1 MGKSEECARNRGY
14 GKPQV
19 PRWLGPSPQDNLRA
33 QTTHASPYQTAARNA
48 SRGPSAA
55 GRKTSQR
62 STATDPTA
70 SGQNHSAGGPART
83 TTNERRQ
90 REWANHS
97 ARASEWAN
105 QLQSKR
111 NPDARVGK
119 ALKNATGRHHK
130 PRTPETQGDPTVP
143 QQPAKERAQAAKA
156 KPQHAGNEAQA
167 VGEHRRSANQANPDA
182 SHTARQETE
191 VPHTKPGQARTH
203 TRRTAWPV
211 ARRSTQS
218 SDEELDTS
226 ESDVQ
231 SESMPQDVGL
241 GATEEAPHFAIP
253 LSE

>member
-1 MGKSEECARNRGY
+1 MRNRGF

-62 STATDPTA
+62 STATDPAA

-119 ALKNATGRHHK
+119 ALKNAKRAPPQTADTRDPGGSHGTTAAGEGKSASGQGKASARRERGTSGR
-130 PRTPETQGDPTVP
+130 RTPTLG
-143 QQPAKERAQAAKA
+143 QPGEPGRKSHSK
-156 KPQHAGNEAQA
+156 AGN
-167 VGEHRRSANQANPDA
+167 RS
-182 SHTARQETE
+182 STH
-191 VPHTKPGQARTH
+191 QARTSENPH
-203 TRRTAWPV
+203 TAYRV
-211 ARRSTQS
+211 ASCPAKHS
-218 SDEELDTS
+218 II
-226 ESDVQ
+226 
-231 SESMPQDVGL
+231 G
-241 GATEEAPHFAIP
+241 
-253 LSE
+253 